1 MATTPSIPSGP
12 ARRRSQRVF
21 IQTKV
26 VVFGKAAAGG
36 QQFQEETATQ
46 AVNAHGALVLLKHPI
61 AHGQR
66 LVLTNSITEEDVECR
81 VVFLGPKQGD
91 QTQIGVEFLKPA
103 PNFWHISFPP
113 EDWKASAG

>member
-1 MATTPSIPSGP
+1 MSTPPSQPSGA

-26 VVFGKAAAGG
+26 VVFGKGAAG
-36 QQFQEETATQ
+36 QSFQEETATQ
-46 AVNAHGALVLLKHPI
+46 AVNAHGALVLMKQTV

-66 LVLTNSITEEDVECR
+66 LVLTNVTTKQDIECR

-91 QTQIGVEFLKPA
+91 QTQIGVEFLKPS
-103 PNFWHISFPP
+103 PNYWHISFPP
-113 EDWKASAG
+113 DDWKASGG

>member
-1 MATTPSIPSGP
+1 MASTPSSPSGP

-26 VVFGKAAAGG
+26 VVFGKAGA

-46 AVNAHGALVLLKHPI
+46 AVNAHGALVLLKQPVT
-61 AHGQR
+61 HGQR
-66 LVLTNSITEEDVECR
+66 LVLTNATTHEDVECR

-113 EDWKASAG
+113 EDWKGVGG

>member
-1 MATTPSIPSGP
+1 MATTPSSPSGP

-26 VVFGKAAAGG
+26 VVFGKGTAG
-36 QQFQEETATQ
+36 QQFQEETTTQ

-66 LVLTNSITEEDVECR
+66 LVLTNSTTQDDVECR

-91 QTQIGVEFLKPA
+91 QTQIGVEFIKPA

-113 EDWKASAG
+113 EDWKGTGG

>member
-1 MATTPSIPSGP
+1 MGSSPSTPAGP

-26 VVFGKAAAGG
+26 TVFGKTAAGAK
-36 QQFQEETATQ
+36 FQEETVTQ
-46 AVNAHGALVLLKHPI
+46 AVNAHGALVLMKQVV

-66 LVLTNSITEEDVECR
+66 LVLSNVTTKEDIECK

-91 QTQIGVEFLKPA
+91 QTQIGVEFLKPS
-103 PNFWHISFPP
+103 PNFWRISFPP
-113 EDWKASAG
+113 EDWKAVGG